1 LEYRYRRLLTKIEI
15 DGFKT
20 FRGFVLEL
28 QPFNVI
34 AGANA
39 SGKSNLFDAIQFLA
53 LLAETDLRSAASGLR
68 GEPHELFHRASDGI
82 SATRIQLAAEV
93 LLDPEVR
100 DPWGAEHTLIQ
111 TRLRYEL
118 TLERR
123 PAGGL
128 ERLFVT
134 HEAARTIRASEDHW
148 SARFKQ
154 TPDPII
160 TPRIK
165 HNRRVDLLETSSQR
179 GTPEFRIAQ
188 DGHPGRHRPA
198 VAAETTVLSTMTSA
212 EFPHLFAL
220 REEMRSWRF
229 LQIDPAG
236 LRRAVDEHAPDR
248 LAPNGSNLA
257 AVLGRIHAET
267 ATSDEPDGLLTE
279 ISADL
284 ASLVPGVLGVRVRKD
299 DVERQWQISINT
311 KASGESSSRIASDG
325 TLRLL
330 ALLTALDDPRFGGVV
345 CFEEPENGVHPAR
358 LGPLIRHLRGLVAG
372 DPDTDDGAAP
382 PLLQLIMTTHSPVVV
397 GTLEGD
403 EGIFFDAVTSIDG
416 SKGRSDVI
424 TRARP
429 VRRYVQQTLDP
440 DTVGDLV
447 TNAEVERYLATVG
460 TG

>member
-1 LEYRYRRLLTKIEI
+1 MLTKIEI
-15 DGFKT
+15 NGFKT
-20 FRGFVLEL
+20 FCGFQLEL
-28 QPFNVI
+28 GPFNAI

-68 GEPHELFHRASDGI
+68 GEPHELFHRRPTG
-82 SATRIQLAAEV
+82 ATADRIDLAAEV
-93 LLDPEVR
+93 LLDPDVR

-118 TLERR
+118 ALERR
-123 PAGGL
+123 LVGGL
-128 ERLFVT
+128 ERLFVI
-134 HEAARTIRASEDHW
+134 HEAARTIRASEDAW
-148 SARFKQ
+148 AKPFKQ
-154 TPDPII
+154 KHDPVIA
-160 TPRIK
+160 PRLR
-165 HNRRVDLLETSSQR
+165 HSRRADLLETVSKA

-248 LAPNGSNLA
+248 LEPSGSNLA
-257 AVLGRIHAET
+257 AVLGRILAET
-267 ATSDEPDGLLTE
+267 RTPKEPDGLLTE

-284 ASLVPGVLGVRVRKD
+284 ASLVPGILGVRVRKD
-299 DVERQWQISINT
+299 EVERQWQILIDTRS
-311 KASGESSSRIASDG
+311 AGESSSRVASDG

-330 ALLTALDDPRFGGVV
+330 ALLTALGDPRFGGVI

-358 LGPLIRHLRGLVAG
+358 LGPLIRHLRELVAG
-372 DPDTDDGAAP
+372 NPSDDEDPPP

-397 GTLEGD
+397 GALEGN
-403 EGIFFDAVTSIDG
+403 EGIFFDSVTSING
-416 SKGRSDVI
+416 SDRTDVI

-429 VRRYVQQTLDP
+429 VRRHYQQTLDP
-440 DTVGDLV
+440 ATVGHLV

-460 TG
+460 AG